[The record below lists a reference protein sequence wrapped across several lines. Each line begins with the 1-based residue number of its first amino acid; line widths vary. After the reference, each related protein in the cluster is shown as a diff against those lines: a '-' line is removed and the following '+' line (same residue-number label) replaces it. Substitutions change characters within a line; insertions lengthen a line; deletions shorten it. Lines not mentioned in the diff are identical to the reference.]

1 MKITKKKMIIML
13 SDFAATLIML
23 IAVVSAISA
32 VGGLFLG
39 AFVWSA
45 GLGVLAV
52 VFGLAGVKIIIAVDD
67 YVYPVK

>member
-1 MKITKKKMIIML
+1 MIIML